1 MTMKRQRI
9 LPAHDAGE
17 SRCDPGTG
25 TKEGETVS
33 DGKSDSRITRRDVL
47 RGAAVGMLG
56 AGAVVA
62 TGRTAHAG
70 VNSKFSNSMASVRT
84 SFTARPAVPDVH
96 PSAYVHPLASVI
108 GAITVGRR
116 VMVSP
121 AASIRGDEG
130 APIYIGDFSN
140 IQDGVVIH
148 ALETSHDGKAIAA
161 HMVEVA
167 GAQYAVY
174 VDVRVS
180 LAHLACVH
188 GPALVGHD
196 TFIGMQALVFNARV
210 GGDCVVEPG
219 ATVFGREGVITI
231 PDGRYV
237 KAGQVVTTQAE
248 ADALPEADSGYPYAN
263 MNRAVVQVNVQL
275 ADGYNEASGA

>member
-1 MTMKRQRI
+1 M
-9 LPAHDAGE
+9 
-17 SRCDPGTG
+17 SGTG
-25 TKEGETVS
+25 GS
-33 DGKSDSRITRRDVL
+33 RRITRRDVL

-56 AGAVVA
+56 AGAVAA
-62 TGRTAHAG
+62 TTRTAHAG
-70 VNSKFSNSMASVRT
+70 VNSKYANRMASVRT
-84 SFTARPAVPDVH
+84 SFTPRPAVPDVH
-96 PSAYVHPLASVI
+96 GSAYVHPLASVI
-108 GAITVGRR
+108 GAVTVGRR

-140 IQDGVVIH
+140 VQDGVVMH
-148 ALETSHDGKAIAA
+148 ALETSHEGKPVKA

-167 GAQYAVY
+167 GAEYAVY

-180 LAHLACVH
+180 LAHQAQVH

-210 GGDCVVEPG
+210 GGDCVIEPG
-219 ATVFGREGVITI
+219 AKVFGREGVITI

-237 KAGQVVTTQAE
+237 KVGQIVTTQAE
-248 ADALPEADSGYPYAN
+248 ADALPEADSGYPYAKI
-263 MNRAVVQVNVQL
+263 NRAVVGVNVQL
-275 ADGYNEASGA
+275 ADAYNEASGA

>member
-1 MTMKRQRI
+1 MSN
-9 LPAHDAGE
+9 AED
-17 SRCDPGTG
+17 SR
-25 TKEGETVS
+25 
-33 DGKSDSRITRRDVL
+33 RITRRDVL
-47 RGAAVGMLG
+47 RGAAAGMLG
-56 AGAVVA
+56 AGVVAA
-62 TGRTAHAG
+62 TGRKAHAG
-70 VNSKFSNSMASVRT
+70 VNSKYSNSMASVRT

-96 PSAYVHPLASVI
+96 SSAYVHPLASVI

-140 IQDGVVIH
+140 VQDGVVIH
-148 ALETSHDGKAIAA
+148 ALETSHEGKEVAA
-161 HMVEVA
+161 HLVEVA
-167 GAQYAVY
+167 GAKYAVY

-180 LAHLACVH
+180 LAHQAQVH

-196 TFIGMQALVFNARV
+196 TFVGMQALVFNASV
-210 GGDCVVEPG
+210 GGNCVIEPG
-219 ATVFGREGVITI
+219 AKVFGREGTITI

-248 ADALPEADSGYPYAN
+248 ADALPAADSGYPFAK
-263 MNRAVVQVNVQL
+263 MNRAVVGVNVQL
-275 ADGYNEASGA
+275 ADAYNEASGA